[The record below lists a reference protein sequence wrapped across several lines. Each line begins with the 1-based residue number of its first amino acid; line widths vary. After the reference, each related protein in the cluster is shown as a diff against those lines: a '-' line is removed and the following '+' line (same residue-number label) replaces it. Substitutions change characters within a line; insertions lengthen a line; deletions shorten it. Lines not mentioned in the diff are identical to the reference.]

1 MRSATDTEERL
12 CSGGGVLVSRNLC
25 VQCVAAILIPNCKW
39 VTLRFPSS
47 MMNLAS
53 SVPHCAS
60 PASYR
65 SYTVRLHTIILS
77 GCKSGGQKHTCYVGM
92 VGYSSILH

>member
-1 MRSATDTEERL
+1 
-12 CSGGGVLVSRNLC
+12 VLVSRNLC
-25 VQCVAAILIPNCKW
+25 VQCVAAALIPDCKW
-39 VTLRFPSS
+39 VTLRFPRS

-65 SYTVRLHTIILS
+65 SYDDITHKHSFKMQVKRSKTHLLS
-77 GCKSGGQKHTCYVGM
+77 CM
-92 VGYSSILH
+92 VGQTSILNCFPVALMLRRVK